1 MQHVFLIMQFP
12 ESFNLEKL
20 YLKLRFQDSSGPRFG
35 IYSERPESQ
44 FPNKRLK
51 IMFEFSKALGY
62 FCCRVYEGETKVKY
76 IKSLD

>member
-35 IYSERPESQ
+35 IYSERPKSQ
-44 FPNKRLK
+44 FPNKRSK
-51 IMFEFSKALGY
+51 IMFEFSKSS
-62 FCCRVYEGETKVKY
+62 FY
-76 IKSLD
+76 IFVVVHMKEKPK